1 MEGTGLKAVEFKL
14 PKEEVCVEKPPLL
27 TTVEKTTLQR
37 LGVQVDLILR

>member
-27 TTVEKTTLQR
+27 TTVEKTLQR